1 MPRNLSDVV
10 REYLRG
16 VEGRE
21 VEIAQLR
28 KELKI
33 DPTSP
38 AWDGI
43 RVLMLRLANEHLVRP
58 SGKRDGIYK
67 VIKQV
72 NPVRVFDPGRERRP
86 PFELIFPRD
95 FETMMEFP
103 FAEFI
108 VIRQGDL
115 ILISGVS
122 NLGKTCLAIN
132 FNGENIGKKPV
143 LLGNE
148 YTSPDGEPTPRFMN
162 RLESMDWVEWVDVD
176 GNDKFTLLPVRDDY
190 AEHIIKDRI
199 NTIDWINIETGEFYM
214 IGTILDGIK
223 RQVGK
228 GVAIAVI
235 QKAESATAGR
245 GGQFTKDFAD
255 CELLIDRFSD
265 TETLLTIGKVKE
277 YTKPVIGKT
286 FAFSISQGVKIINFR
301 EVKRCTACNGKG
313 FKGNGQRCDE
323 CNGNKYV

>member
-16 VEGRE
+16 IEGRE
-21 VEIAQLR
+21 VELAQLR

-72 NPVRVFDPGRERRP
+72 SPVRVFDPGRERKP
-86 PFELIFPRD
+86 PFELTFPRD

-122 NLGKTCLAIN
+122 NYGKTCLAIN
-132 FNGENIGKKPV
+132 FNGENIDKKPV

-255 CELLIDRFSD
+255 CELLIDKLSD

-286 FAFSISQGVKIINFR
+286 FAFGISQGVKIINFR
-301 EVKRCTACNGKG
+301 EVKKCGRCHATGYIKG
-313 FKGNGQRCDE
+313 EKCDT
-323 CNGNKYV
+323 CFGNKYV